1 MSPIFYERKS
11 SMFLKY
17 KPTWMIEAIYD
28 ITPEQLKA
36 HGIEAV
42 LTDLDNTLIAWN
54 NPDGTPELLAWIE
67 TMKEANIPVIVVSNN
82 KASRIDRAVK
92 HLGLEYV
99 SRAMKPF
106 QKGFNEVER
115 KYNLPKEKLIMIGDQ
130 LMTDIKGAN
139 NAGIRNVLVK
149 PIVET
154 DAWNTKFNR
163 AREKRIK
170 KHLYKNHPDMK
181 WRKSLND

>member
-1 MSPIFYERKS
+1 
-11 SMFLKY
+11 MFLKY
-17 KPTWMIEAIYD
+17 KPTWMIDAIYD
-28 ITPEQLKA
+28 ITPEQLKEQ
-36 HGIEAV
+36 GIEAV

-54 NPDGTPELLAWIE
+54 NPDGTKELLHWIE
-67 TMKEANIPVIVVSNN
+67 TMKEAKIPVIVVSNN

-92 HLGLEYV
+92 HLGLDYV

-115 KYNLPKEKLIMIGDQ
+115 RYNLPKDKLLMVGDQ

-163 AREKRIK
+163 FMERQIKGYLLKR
-170 KHLYKNHPDMK
+170 HSDMK
-181 WRKSLND
+181 LRKSLND

>member
-1 MSPIFYERKS
+1 
-11 SMFLKY
+11 MFLKY

-130 LMTDIKGAN
+130 LMTDILGAN
-139 NAGIRNVLVK
+139 RYGIYTILVDPLGK
-149 PIVET
+149 KDLKVTSINRFFEKKILKKL
-154 DAWNTKFNR
+154 TKTGELER
-163 AREKRIK
+163 GKYYE
-170 KHLYKNHPDMK
+170 
-181 WRKSLND
+181 

>member
-1 MSPIFYERKS
+1 
-11 SMFLKY
+11 MFQKY

-28 ITPEQLKA
+28 ITPNQLKKE
-36 HGIEAV
+36 GIEAV

-67 TMKEANIPVIVVSNN
+67 DMKHAGIPVIVVSNN
-82 KASRIDRAVK
+82 KASRISRAVE

-106 QKGFNEVER
+106 QKGFNEVEER
-115 KYNLPKEKLIMIGDQ
+115 YNMPKEKLIMVGDQ

-139 NAGIRNVLVK
+139 NVGIRNVLVK

-163 AREKRIK
+163 AMERQIK
-170 KHLYKNHPDMK
+170 KYLVKRHPDMK